1 MMFMYKVDHL
11 ITCFDWIGIDIN
23 PEEEFKVKVLKKGNI
38 GMKFDGQTF
47 GDLKSIFE
55 FNH

>member
-1 MMFMYKVDHL
+1 MMFMYKINHL
-11 ITCFDWIGIDIN
+11 ITCFDWIEIDIN

-38 GMKFDGQTF
+38 GMKFDGQNF

-55 FNH
+55 FNL

>member
-1 MMFMYKVDHL
+1 MMFMYKIDHL
-11 ITCFDWIGIDIN
+11 ITCFDWIRIDIN
-23 PEEEFKVKVLKKGNI
+23 PEEEFKVKVLNKGNI
-38 GMKFDGQTF
+38 GMKFDRQNF